1 MQFILESLVAFYY
14 FLNIH
19 YLIASAI
26 VHVLYVIFQL
36 IYYSEKAVQ
45 RRTIKDQENSKQRFI
60 KREKIK
66 SSIVDWRPGPLFA
79 KPFSKISFALK
90 LLFVFACSSLF
101 FIVMQFLL
109 VDLHVSVI
117 NALGEQTQ
125 VVELNQRSNRVI
137 VNYEKL
143 KCYTVSYST
152 QEEVA
157 YEVERCEPM
166 YIHSQTISYLK
177 HYPTV
182 IMGKP

>member
-19 YLIASAI
+19 YLIASAL
-26 VHVLYVIFQL
+26 VVVLYVIFQL

-45 RRTIKDQENSKQRFI
+45 RRAIREQEKSKQRYI
-60 KREKIK
+60 KREKKK
-66 SSIVDWRPGPLFA
+66 SSIVDWRPGPIFT
-79 KPFSKISFALK
+79 KPFSKISIALK

-109 VDLHVSVI
+109 VDLHVFVI

-125 VVELNQRSNRVI
+125 VVELNRRSNRII

-143 KCYTVSYST
+143 KCYTLSYATKEQVS
-152 QEEVA
+152 
-157 YEVERCEPM
+157 YEVERCEPI